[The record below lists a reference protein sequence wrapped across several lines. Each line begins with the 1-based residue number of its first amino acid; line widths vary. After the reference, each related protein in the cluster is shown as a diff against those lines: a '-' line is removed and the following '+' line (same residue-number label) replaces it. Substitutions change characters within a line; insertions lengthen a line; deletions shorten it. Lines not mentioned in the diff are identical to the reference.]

1 MRTRIAE
8 LKRRGD
14 EEGGSLAHSRHWSLH
29 TTGSCWGGVR
39 RRLLSDVILVVLNAV
54 VLDAVVLDAVVRDVV
69 VRDAVVLVH
78 MKTKLGRDSTQRAP
92 E

>member
-1 MRTRIAE
+1 M
-8 LKRRGD
+8 
-14 EEGGSLAHSRHWSLH
+14 
-29 TTGSCWGGVR
+29 R
-39 RRLLSDVILVVLNAV
+39 RRLLSDVILVVLSAV